1 MTEQT
6 IKDRYFSLL
15 RTSLEGSEDEVL
27 AEAADLGR
35 ELMLTKVPLGE
46 ITRMHEEAVGRLAN
60 EAPEMTLSDAARST
74 TAPLTELITAYD
86 LSFRES
92 ESLYRLLAENVTDII
107 WNVDMDLNFT
117 YVSPSAERLIGY
129 TVEEA
134 MSQTLDKVLAPSS
147 SETIMKILEEELAIE
162 KKEQKDLFR
171 VRMFEAEIRCK
182 DGSTVWTETRA
193 SFLRDQNGQAVG
205 ILGVTR
211 DITERMRA
219 EEILQ
224 KEQAET
230 LRLKTFLENVMNSML
245 TGLLVTDGSGKI
257 MIINRIGQEILGTT
271 EREAVG
277 RPIEKLSPDLTILR
291 KIVAPADLAQ
301 EAMVTLSDERVIP
314 LGFTSNILRDANG
327 REAGVLTVFKDLTE
341 IKELRNELRAKE
353 KLATMGEVAG
363 GIAHEIRNPLFAISS
378 GIQIL
383 ESELRLDDEQKKTL
397 NIIFEETMR
406 VDRLIKQLLDFTAR
420 QELKRTSLQITTL
433 INEVISLNR
442 GLLQPKDIKI
452 RKSLSEDMP
461 PLNGDRDR
469 IIQVLV
475 NLLQNAIDVSR
486 RGDTIEIICDIDEDG
501 QYAVIQVKDNGPGIP
516 KEQRERVFD
525 LFFTT
530 KKGNSGMGLAIAK
543 KILLEHGGDIRVGP
557 RKERGATFVVE
568 IPLE

>member
-1 MTEQT
+1 
-6 IKDRYFSLL
+6 
-15 RTSLEGSEDEVL
+15 
-27 AEAADLGR
+27 
-35 ELMLTKVPLGE
+35 
-46 ITRMHEEAVGRLAN
+46 
-60 EAPEMTLSDAARST
+60 
-74 TAPLTELITAYD
+74 
-86 LSFRES
+86 
-92 ESLYRLLAENVTDII
+92 
-107 WNVDMDLNFT
+107 
-117 YVSPSAERLIGY
+117 
-129 TVEEA
+129 
-134 MSQTLDKVLAPSS
+134 
-147 SETIMKILEEELAIE
+147 
-162 KKEQKDLFR
+162 
-171 VRMFEAEIRCK
+171 MFVAEIRCM
-182 DGSTVWTETRA
+182 DGSTVWSETRA

-442 GLLQPKDIKI
+442 GLLQPKNIKI

-486 RGDTIEIICDIDEDG
+486 RGDTVEIICDIDEDG

-568 IPLE
+568 LPLE